1 MILEYLII
9 KICQVFII
17 LYIQLVYLFFFLIY
31 MGYEL
36 RNVMQVYCYFDY
48 VDKMYSDYIVVIII
62 NYIVFGQYWY
72 LLINRNI
79 DF

>member
-17 LYIQLVYLFFFLIY
+17 LYIQY
-31 MGYEL
+31 MGYGL

-62 NYIVFGQYWY
+62 KCIVFGQVSIGIY
-72 LLINRNI
+72 
-79 DF
+79 